1 MLGTQDDMLGT
12 PDASGYTHF
21 EVYPQPGAL
30 AWASLSLPTVRG
42 TIELRFNQT
51 TNAFDASLTI
61 PTGST
66 ARVCLPPL
74 AAASAAAGKQPLHD
88 EAGRQASGT
97 LTGMG
102 PWWTASSREECCAHR
117 RRSRPERTRL
127 FDEQHDQHGLAV

>member
-1 MLGTQDDMLGT
+1 MLGTHDDMLGT

-88 EAGRQASGT
+88 EAGRQASDT
-97 LTGMG
+97 LTVDGSVVDGVVEGRMLCA
-102 PWWTASSREECCAHR
+102 PTPLTAGAHTIVR
-117 RRSRPERTRL
+117 
-127 FDEQHDQHGLAV
+127 

>member
-1 MLGTQDDMLGT
+1 MLGTPDDMLGT
-12 PDASGYTHF
+12 PDALLPGYTHF

-88 EAGRQASGT
+88 EAGRQASDT
-97 LTGMG
+97 LTVDGSVVDGVVEGRMLCA
-102 PWWTASSREECCAHR
+102 PTPLTAGAHTIVR
-117 RRSRPERTRL
+117 
-127 FDEQHDQHGLAV
+127 